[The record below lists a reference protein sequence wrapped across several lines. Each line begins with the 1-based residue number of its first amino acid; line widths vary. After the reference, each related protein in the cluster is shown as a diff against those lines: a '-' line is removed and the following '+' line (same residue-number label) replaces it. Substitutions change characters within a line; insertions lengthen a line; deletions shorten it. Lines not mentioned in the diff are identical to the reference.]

1 MKNSVVVL
9 IVALILGL
17 TTIAS
22 AKKLPT
28 VAEKLP
34 ANLKELIAE
43 NLDYPNQAKADLME
57 GDVWMKICVSNQSTI
72 KVVDISSTNPELGV
86 YVKNEL
92 SSIYVENPGCKDGQ
106 VYFLKVRFDI
116 SNK

>member
-9 IVALILGL
+9 IVALIFGL

-34 ANLKELIAE
+34 ANLKEMITD
-43 NLDYPNQAKADLME
+43 NLDYPKDAKAQLLE
-57 GDVWMKICVSNQSTI
+57 GDVWMKICVSDESTLN
-72 KVVDISSTNPELGV
+72 VVDISSTNPNLGE
-86 YVKNEL
+86 YVKKEL
-92 SSIYVENPGCKDGQ
+92 SSLYVENPGCKSGH
-106 VYFLKVRFDI
+106 VYYLKVKFDLT
-116 SNK
+116 NK